1 MKNHFLSLG
10 LACAVLMSAPAMA
23 QSMPAPA
30 MPASGMA
37 QTMVTS
43 DALYQSFGQ
52 KAGIAKVID
61 NAVDR
66 WMADPRIKPF
76 FKDTVPQRLKFG
88 LTEQVCQLTGGP
100 CTYTGQDMKTAHA
113 TMGVNKAAFN
123 NLVEGLQFAMD
134 DEKIPFT
141 VQNRLLALLAPM
153 NRDIITVR

>member
-1 MKNHFLSLG
+1 
-10 LACAVLMSAPAMA
+10 
-23 QSMPAPA
+23 
-30 MPASGMA
+30 
-37 QTMVTS
+37 MV
-43 DALYQSFGQ
+43 
-52 KAGIAKVID
+52 
-61 NAVDR
+61 
-66 WMADPRIKPF
+66 DPRIKPF

>member
-1 MKNHFLSLG
+1 MKKNFLSLS
-10 LACAVLMSAPAMA
+10 LACAALLSGPAMA
-23 QSMPAPA
+23 QT
-30 MPASGMA
+30 MA
-37 QTMVTS
+37 TS

-52 KAGIAKVID
+52 KAGIARVID

-100 CTYTGQDMKTAHA
+100 CVYGGQDMKTAHA
-113 TMGVNKAAFN
+113 AMGVDKAAFN
-123 NLVEGLQFAMD
+123 NLVEGLQLAMD
-134 DEKIPFT
+134 AEKIPFT

-153 NRDIITVR
+153 HRDIITVR